1 MSLEAPLLG
10 YHVLV
15 VEDEYLLTE
24 AMSRK
29 LRKAGAIAIGPASDV
44 AGALMLLSK
53 VDIINEAV
61 LDISLGRQKVYPIL
75 DSLLERGARCLFATG
90 NDAADV
96 PAAYA
101 SLTRCEKPVE
111 MSCFSPSASNEVG
124 MKDHFATA
132 FIMRLDTLR
141 RW

>member
-15 VEDEYLLTE
+15 VEDEYLLAG

-29 LRKAGAIAIGPASDV
+29 LRKAGAIVIGPASDA

-53 VDIINEAV
+53 VDIIDGAV
-61 LDISLGRQKVYPIL
+61 LDINLGRQKIYPIL
-75 DSLLERGARCLFATG
+75 DSLLERGARRVFATG

-101 SLTRCEKPVE
+101 SLIRCEKPVE
-111 MSCFSPSASNEVG
+111 MSCISQALLT
-124 MKDHFATA
+124 K
-132 FIMRLDTLR
+132 
-141 RW
+141 

>member
-10 YHVLV
+10 CHVLV
-15 VEDEYLLTE
+15 VEDEYLLAE

-29 LRKAGAIAIGPASDV
+29 LRKAGAVVIGPASDV

-53 VDIINEAV
+53 VDAIDGAV
-61 LDISLGRQKVYPIL
+61 LDINLGRQKVYPVL
-75 DSLLERGARCLFATG
+75 DGLLDRGARCVFATG

-101 SLTRCEKPVE
+101 SLARCEKPVE
-111 MSCFSPSASNEVG
+111 KSCIIRALLT
-124 MKDHFATA
+124 K
-132 FIMRLDTLR
+132 
-141 RW
+141 